1 MTLKKLAKK
10 ITAAIAAG
18 TFGLTITFSALP
30 APNVSAFGLG
40 EAIGVGAAV
49 LSGTAQ
55 MNQAK
60 KEIDY
65 LNNTEEGRQELY
77 QYYRENQ
84 GVNDDPT
91 LNARL
96 DTIMRN
102 LSNAVAQVDSSIND
116 KPYLYFIAA
125 DENLNAACAMGHVMM
140 VNTGAF
146 THLASDDEI
155 AAIVGHEMGHGQK
168 DHAAKGIKKQI
179 NKTMLAQIG
188 ASAAG
193 GGTLVNV
200 VASLALKN
208 SVAHGDR
215 KLETEADNLA
225 WEYILHTNYNP
236 GACAAVMQRLAEL
249 YGESYN
255 ATFLNPADHPDTA
268 KRRDNY
274 ATKLY
279 EYSGKHAS
287 ANNGVVTVNGKT
299 FMTVAETSSMSSPER
314 AFFVLGNI
322 AAAYHNK
329 HNSAEAYVQ
338 NGTVMLGAQPI
349 VTPASGDEDAYTLA
363 ERLNAIK

>member
-1 MTLKKLAKK
+1 MSLKKLAKK
-10 ITAAIAAG
+10 VTATLATGVLGIA
-18 TFGLTITFSALP
+18 LTFSALP
-30 APNVSAFGLG
+30 APSVSAGANGLG
-40 EAIGVGAAV
+40 IGLGI
-49 LSGTAQ
+49 LSGVMQ
-55 MNQAK
+55 MNQVK
-60 KEIDY
+60 KEIEILD
-65 LNNTEEGRQELY
+65 NTDEGREYLY
-77 QYYRENQ
+77 QQFREKY

-96 DTIMRN
+96 DMIMSN

-116 KPYLYFIAA
+116 KPYLYFISP
-125 DENLNAACAMGHVMM
+125 DESLNAGCSMGHVMM

-146 THLASDDEI
+146 NHLASDDEI

-168 DHAAKGIKKQI
+168 SHAAKGMKKQV

-188 ASAAG
+188 AAAAG
-193 GGTLVNV
+193 GGTLTNA
-200 VASLALKN
+200 VAAIALRN

-215 KLETEADNLA
+215 KMETEADNLA
-225 WEYILHTNYNP
+225 WEYMLHTNYNP

-249 YGESYN
+249 YGEKSN
-255 ATFLNPADHPDTA
+255 SSFINPSDHPETA

-279 EYSGKHAS
+279 EYSNKHAS
-287 ANNGVVTVNGKT
+287 ANNGVITVNGKT

-322 AAAYHNK
+322 AAAYHNG
-329 HNSAEAYVQ
+329 HSSSEAYVQ

-349 VTPASGDEDAYTLA
+349 VTPANGDEDAYTLA
-363 ERLNAIK
+363 ERLNSIK